1 MKNTTWQQLQPGQ
14 VVSFQYKSQ
23 NKRSAKRY
31 VLILDP
37 RYPYRKKETNKI
49 VEFVIGLEIDSSDK
63 PALNRVKV
71 KQLLKDL
78 SIEDKGTQVQRMKN
92 TYDSIKTFLKSN
104 DIFRTYFLREC
115 RRRRVFLQDEY
126 DALNP
131 IQMKQVSQELIKE
144 NKNKLEEA

>member
-1 MKNTTWQQLQPGQ
+1 
-14 VVSFQYKSQ
+14 
-23 NKRSAKRY
+23 
-31 VLILDP
+31 
-37 RYPYRKKETNKI
+37 
-49 VEFVIGLEIDSSDK
+49 
-63 PALNRVKV
+63 
-71 KQLLKDL
+71 
-78 SIEDKGTQVQRMKN
+78 MKN

-126 DALNP
+126 EALNP